1 MPEDAWTQDTVGTKV
16 INLASPLSQF
26 IPAEPAR
33 FSLIYIGLNV
43 TKKNL
48 PDTRVAALA

>member
-1 MPEDAWTQDTVGTKV
+1 MPEDAWTQDTIGTKV

-26 IPAEPAR
+26 IPAKLAR
-33 FSLIYIGLNV
+33 FSLIYIGSNV

-48 PDTRVAALA
+48 SDTLVAALS